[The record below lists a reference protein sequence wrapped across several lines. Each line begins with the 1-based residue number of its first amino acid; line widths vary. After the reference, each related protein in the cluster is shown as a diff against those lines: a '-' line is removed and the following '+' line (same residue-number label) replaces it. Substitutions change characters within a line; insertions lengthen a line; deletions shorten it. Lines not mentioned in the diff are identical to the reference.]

1 MKAITK
7 LLTMIVMITVTSF
20 CNAQTFASE
29 TEVATVATKYMQFHF
44 NERAY
49 SNINIDSIRQYKK
62 SDQILLYEVNYK
74 NGNSVLISGIKNVM
88 PILGYSTSG
97 DGTSFFDV
105 DDEIGLFY
113 FIDKYATSIEN
124 IINRQNDTI
133 NELWNI
139 ILNDSINFYQQNNRS
154 IYGPLLTSEWG
165 QDEANSGDDLHAYNY
180 YVTETDSDCYS
191 YEYCPAGCVA
201 VAMGQ
206 IMNYWK
212 YPVYV
217 PAKTEQYDWCNMPD
231 KLEADSANYEQERN
245 AVARLLRDC
254 GKYSNT
260 KYCFFGG
267 CQSFAFPE
275 DAKDAFV
282 NNFGY
287 NGANLVKRYLNLSKW
302 DDMMKSEIMMGRP
315 VFYAAFEENVF
326 NGAHAFVCDGYN
338 SNTAMYHFNW
348 GWYSNVPN
356 VWVSINDIDSE
367 YGNWNILERAIIN
380 LHPSGSQNYC
390 NFVLDL
396 SYHYDNY
403 YNVLEYTSP
412 QPYENIPQTATVL
425 KSAPNSNP
433 ASWRTIPAGA
443 TSKYVAHEEIILQD
457 GFVAEEGSN
466 FHAHIEPCLS
476 CDDDVA
482 MTSTGHNDRRY
493 TNDDNHGNIIL
504 VGDNQKISTLSQSNE
519 SLHGITIYPNPTD
532 GMFNVSFNNP
542 DECLKHITIVNHL
555 GSVVVNRENPDD
567 NTIDMNNLSSGL
579 YIVKIIS
586 DKGNVYF
593 DKIIKN

>member
-1 MKAITK
+1 
-7 LLTMIVMITVTSF
+7 MIVMITVTSF
-20 CNAQTFASE
+20 CNAQTFVSE
-29 TEVATVATKYMQFHF
+29 TEAATVATRYMQFYF

-49 SNINIDSIRQYKK
+49 SNVNVDSVSQYIR
-62 SDQILLYEVNYK
+62 DNHTLLYEVNYK
-74 NGNSVLISGIKNVM
+74 NGNSVLISGVKNVM
-88 PILGYSTSG
+88 PVLGYSTSG
-97 DGTSFFDV
+97 DGMSFFDV

-113 FIDKYATSIEN
+113 FIDKYATCIEN

-133 NELWNI
+133 NEQWNI
-139 ILNDSINFYQQNNRS
+139 ILNDSISFYYQNNRTQ
-154 IYGPLLTSEWG
+154 YGPLLTSEWG
-165 QDEANSGDDLHAYNY
+165 QRYANNGYDPHAYNY
-180 YVTETDSDCYS
+180 YVTETDSDCKS

-217 PAKTEQYDWCNMPD
+217 PHKIEQYDWCNMQD
-231 KLEADSANYEQERN
+231 VLDTNSVSYEQERN
-245 AVARLLRDC
+245 AIARLLRDC
-254 GKYSNT
+254 GEYSNT
-260 KYCFFGG
+260 SYCFAGA

-356 VWVSINDIDSE
+356 VWVSINDIDSG

-380 LHPSGSQNYC
+380 LYPSSSHSYC

-412 QPYENIPQTATVL
+412 QPYENVPQTSTALRSV
-425 KSAPNSNP
+425 PNTNSYP
-433 ASWRTIPAGA
+433 ASWCTIPSGKA
-443 TSKYVAHEEIILQD
+443 SKYVAHETIILQD
-457 GFVAEEGSN
+457 GFVAEEGCN
-466 FHAHIEPCLS
+466 FHAYIEPCLS

-482 MTSTGHNDRRY
+482 MTSTEHDDNIDRRY
-493 TNDDNHGNIIL
+493 TNDDIHNNINF
-504 VGDNQKISTLSQSNE
+504 VNDNQKISTLSQSYE
-519 SLHGITIYPNPTD
+519 SLHGITIYPNPTND
-532 GMFNVSFNNP
+532 MFNVSFNNP
-542 DECLKHITIVNHL
+542 EECIKHITIVNHQ
-555 GSVVVNRENPDD
+555 GSIVVNKDNPND
-567 NTIDMNNLSSGL
+567 NVINMNNLSSGL

-586 DKGNVYF
+586 NKENVYF
-593 DKIIKN
+593 EKVIKN